1 MPTPMS
7 ALDRQTIL
15 DSVKGFRLQVVW
27 TASLRLVVLGG
38 HQLCAWWA
46 EVLALLAPIMLL
58 PVFAL
63 GPGIP
68 AVLRSEASLG
78 TIVTVQGTV
87 TGLSLI
93 ALVLAVELARR
104 QEDRDDTV
112 YEIML
117 RSAWIRPTFVFALA
131 ALLATLAALVL
142 VDFSAIAAESHSTNL
157 LLFSSLLTGAVTVAM
172 LVTVLRTIHVL
183 RPSGVIEYRFR
194 ANDRERQHNLKV
206 FLARALDEFAN
217 LDPLEQLFVPH
228 RPLGL
233 TATER
238 LFAEVDD
245 ALQSGHSARF
255 SGALQ
260 RLRQLI
266 ANSADDIASSPV
278 GFQPPGTPPLGYW
291 FPLDALGGR
300 LEELWRAAFA
310 RQGHE
315 FAREMWSL
323 QYWLIQQGIQR
334 KSGELLEVGLRSG
347 MTGYQVAKESG
358 RSRGHAR
365 HEWINL
371 KGPAWWRLTGT
382 DGRDLDAS
390 SELFIRRLV
399 EYLQEYG
406 HMVLRED
413 DQDSFRDLLVEF
425 RQAYYDAA
433 RHQWFYHLHS
443 VDENA
448 PLSIFEYAVMALL
461 ALAGHAITLKE
472 RSMLSELEPYLEP
485 ILEMV
490 ESVAAIERY
499 VPAAYDHETPIHN
512 QWSWWELI
520 GEDRDDFVRI
530 EPERYIMSPLLVSLL
545 RNGSSGPLPSLKGFA
560 QRVFDAWEAHKD
572 EILAIGGVTPAQRD
586 EVIGKFRTLLQ
597 TSRTAEERERDDFH
611 MASPLDQSR
620 VEDFLTRMRADRED
634 DRVFQFYF
642 EQAGRVQQLTE
653 AEWGDEARLAHGWL
667 LPRGSFVDDVSYLPI
682 ESKELVREFELA
694 LAVQLSELVL
704 ASSRVHSVV
713 EMVVDEV
720 LSAVEAAMLSL
731 GEGRRLIVLAGAWPN
746 NVTGSFRMRMYTDP
760 ASGLSPR
767 NGRSSFVLGAFK
779 GQDVLLMHHQGEP
792 VVLVLAPGRWGWLTR
807 APKEG
812 NDVLVQLKEINSK
825 EAVRIAGEE
834 LAEEVDEE
842 ERAARIRGLRLLV
855 RVHAEER
862 AKFEVEDAD
871 GARVIQIVSVD
882 YCDDVVH

>member
-117 RSAWIRPTFVFALA
+117 RSACIRPTFAFALA

-194 ANDRERQHNLKV
+194 TNDRERQHNLKV

-266 ANSADDIASSPV
+266 ANSADDIASSP
-278 GFQPPGTPPLGYW
+278 L
-291 FPLDALGGR
+291 
-300 LEELWRAAFA
+300 AFN
-310 RQGHE
+310 
-315 FAREMWSL
+315 
-323 QYWLIQQGIQR
+323 
-334 KSGELLEVGLRSG
+334 LL
-347 MTGYQVAKESG
+347 
-358 RSRGHAR
+358 AR
-365 HEWINL
+365 HRWDIGFL
-371 KGPAWWRLTGT
+371 LT
-382 DGRDLDAS
+382 
-390 SELFIRRLV
+390 
-399 EYLQEYG
+399 
-406 HMVLRED
+406 H
-413 DQDSFRDLLVEF
+413 
-425 RQAYYDAA
+425 
-433 RHQWFYHLHS
+433 
-443 VDENA
+443 
-448 PLSIFEYAVMALL
+448 
-461 ALAGHAITLKE
+461 
-472 RSMLSELEPYLEP
+472 
-485 ILEMV
+485 
-490 ESVAAIERY
+490 
-499 VPAAYDHETPIHN
+499 
-512 QWSWWELI
+512 
-520 GEDRDDFVRI
+520 
-530 EPERYIMSPLLVSLL
+530 
-545 RNGSSGPLPSLKGFA
+545 
-560 QRVFDAWEAHKD
+560 
-572 EILAIGGVTPAQRD
+572 
-586 EVIGKFRTLLQ
+586 
-597 TSRTAEERERDDFH
+597 
-611 MASPLDQSR
+611 
-620 VEDFLTRMRADRED
+620 
-634 DRVFQFYF
+634 
-642 EQAGRVQQLTE
+642 
-653 AEWGDEARLAHGWL
+653 
-667 LPRGSFVDDVSYLPI
+667 
-682 ESKELVREFELA
+682 
-694 LAVQLSELVL
+694 
-704 ASSRVHSVV
+704 
-713 EMVVDEV
+713 
-720 LSAVEAAMLSL
+720 
-731 GEGRRLIVLAGAWPN
+731 
-746 NVTGSFRMRMYTDP
+746 
-760 ASGLSPR
+760 
-767 NGRSSFVLGAFK
+767 
-779 GQDVLLMHHQGEP
+779 
-792 VVLVLAPGRWGWLTR
+792 
-807 APKEG
+807 
-812 NDVLVQLKEINSK
+812 
-825 EAVRIAGEE
+825 
-834 LAEEVDEE
+834 
-842 ERAARIRGLRLLV
+842 
-855 RVHAEER
+855 
-862 AKFEVEDAD
+862 
-871 GARVIQIVSVD
+871 
-882 YCDDVVH
+882 